1 MRHTLT
7 LILCLGLTLGACGK
21 DAPKPAPAETTAEAD
36 GAPKSLPA
44 PKGAS
49 VAFKD
54 LKDGDTVT
62 SPVTVCMT
70 VEGVEVEASGP
81 VNAGKG
87 HHHILVDIPV
97 PDDLNKDIP
106 KDAQNIHLGDG
117 STCKDVTLSPGKHT
131 LRLLFADGSHR
142 PYDPAITAAISVTV
156 VEDKPAEAK
165 PAEAKP
171 VEAKPAEA
179 KPANAGE

>member
-1 MRHTLT
+1 MRLILT
-7 LILCLGLTLGACGK
+7 LILSAGLTLTACGK
-21 DAPKPAPAETTAEAD
+21 DAPKPAPTEAAEAAE
-36 GAPKSLPA
+36 APTSLPT

-62 SPVTVCMT
+62 SPVKVCMT
-70 VEGVEVEASGP
+70 VKGLVVEPSGP
-81 VNAGKG
+81 VNPGKG

-97 PDDLNKDIP
+97 PDDLSRDIP

-117 STCKDVTLSPGKHT
+117 STCKDVTMGPGKHT

-142 PYDPAITAAISVTV
+142 PYTPAITAVISVNV
-156 VEDKPAEAK
+156 APAK
-165 PAEAKP
+165 PA
-171 VEAKPAEA
+171 AEGKTA
-179 KPANAGE
+179 EPGAGGK